1 MKNKILIELI
11 VPEIDAK
18 YNLYIPINKKVGNI
32 IVLLNKAIKELSDGV
47 YDGTSK
53 TSIYDRETGER
64 FSVNSLIR
72 ETTIRNGSKL
82 ILI

>member
-11 VPEIDAK
+11 VPEIDIK

-47 YDGTSK
+47 YEGNEK
-53 TSIYDRETGER
+53 TALYNRKTGEKYGMN
-64 FSVNSLIR
+64 VLIR
-72 ETTIRNGSKL
+72 QTNIRNGTSL